1 MDIYG
6 QITNS
11 FLEIPSMDS
20 WNEVTSLFC
29 RVASQKPNHWR
40 LPARACESV
49 GGTSKQAVPAALA
62 VACFHLSIILVDD
75 MLDSDPRG
83 EYHRLGAPAAANMAC
98 ALQAAGLEAV
108 ARTNTDPALKLAA
121 LTCLNKMVLTTTL
134 GQYWDVQIPADE
146 ETYWRV
152 VRTKSA
158 PFFGAAL
165 QVGALMGGA
174 TPETADRLKE
184 LGCLYGEMIQVHD
197 DLNDALAV
205 PANPDW
211 VSGRKPLPILYAQ
224 SVPHPER
231 EHFIAL
237 CKDVTAP
244 GALEQAQ
251 EILIRSGAVSYCVDT
266 LLRQHEAARGIL
278 DSASLVRREALES
291 LLEEVI
297 APVDRLFETMESLN

>member
-1 MDIYG
+1 MDIFD
-6 QITNS
+6 QIVTS
-11 FLEIPSMDS
+11 FLNLPYLTKWEEITD
-20 WNEVTSLFC
+20 LFR

-40 LPARACESV
+40 LPVRACESV
-49 GGTSKQAVPAALA
+49 GGTSEQAVPAALA
-62 VACFHLSIILVDD
+62 MACFHLSIILVDD

-83 EYHRLGAPAAANMAC
+83 EYQRVGAPAAANMAC

-108 ARTNTDPALKLAA
+108 ARSKADPVPKLAT
-121 LTCLNKMVLTTTL
+121 LTCLNEMVLTTAL
-134 GQYWDVQIPADE
+134 GQYWDVQVPADE

-174 TPETADRLKE
+174 TPETAYRLKE

-197 DLNDALAV
+197 DLNDALAA

-211 VSGRKPLPILYAQ
+211 LLGRKPLPILYAET
-224 SVPHPER
+224 VPHPDQAQFVVLR
-231 EHFIAL
+231 KGI
-237 CKDVTAP
+237 TAP
-244 GALEQAQ
+244 GALEEAQ
-251 EILIRSGAVSYCVDT
+251 EILIRCGAVSYCVDA
-266 LLRQHEAARGIL
+266 LLCQHETARGIL
-278 DSASLVRREALES
+278 DSASLIRREALAS

-297 APVDRLFETMESLN
+297 APVERLFETMGSLK

>member
-1 MDIYG
+1 MDIYR
-6 QITNS
+6 QITDS
-11 FLEIPSMDS
+11 LLEIPCMDS
-20 WNEVTSLFC
+20 WNEIADLFR
-29 RVASQKPNHWR
+29 RVASQKPRHWL
-40 LPARACESV
+40 LPLHACEAV
-49 GGTSKQAVPAALA
+49 GGDSGQALSAVLA
-62 VACFHLSIILVDD
+62 IACFHLSIILVDD

-83 EYHRLGAPAAANMAC
+83 EYHRLDAPAAANMAC

-108 ARTNTDPALKLAA
+108 ARTKAESALRFTA
-121 LTCLNKMVLTTTL
+121 LTCLNEMVLATTL

-174 TPETADRLKE
+174 TPEAAERLKE
-184 LGCLYGEMIQVHD
+184 LGRLYGEMIQVHD

-211 VSGRKPLPILYAQ
+211 LSGRKPLPILYAQ

-231 EHFIAL
+231 EHFVEL
-237 CKDVTAP
+237 CKNITVP

-251 EILIRSGAVSYCVDT
+251 EILIRCGAVSYCVDV

-278 DSASLVRREALES
+278 DSASLVRPEPMES
-291 LLEEVI
+291 LIEEVI
-297 APVDRLFETMESLN
+297 APVNRLFETMGS

>member
-1 MDIYG
+1 MGIYQ
-6 QITNS
+6 QITDS
-11 FLEIPSMDS
+11 FLEIPGMDS
-20 WNEVTSLFC
+20 WNEAAGLFR
-29 RVASQKPNHWR
+29 RVVSQKPRHWL
-40 LPARACESV
+40 LPLRACESV
-49 GGTSKQAVPAALA
+49 GALPGQALPAALA
-62 VACFHLSIILVDD
+62 IACFHLSIILVDD
-75 MLDSDPRG
+75 MLDADPRG
-83 EYHRLGAPAAANMAC
+83 EYHRLGTPAAANMAC

-108 ARTNTDPALKLAA
+108 AHAKADSAPRLAA
-121 LTCLNKMVLTTTL
+121 LTCLNEMVLATTL

-174 TPETADRLKE
+174 ASEMADRLKE

-205 PANPDW
+205 PASPDW
-211 VSGRKPLPILYAQ
+211 LLGRKPLPILYAQ
-224 SVPHPER
+224 SVPHPDR
-231 EHFIAL
+231 ARFIAL
-237 CKDVTAP
+237 CKDITAP

-251 EILIRSGAVSYCVDT
+251 EILVRSGAVSYCVDA
-266 LLRQHEAARGIL
+266 LLCQHEAACGIL
-278 DSASLVRREALES
+278 DSASLVRREVLET

-297 APVDRLFETMESLN
+297 APVDRLFETMESLK